1 MILDT
6 LMGQE
11 RLLISCNDWRK
22 AGTETGI
29 WEYDFKTKKAKRLTL
44 VFPTAEYKLRPHG
57 IHLVNGHLFIVNHP
71 QKKDS
76 INRNKKRRDRIK
88 QEILRFRVMGDSLVM
103 EVAIRHKLLKRPN
116 DVFATS
122 SSEVYWSNFK
132 LFGGNVCRFSD
143 GKFEK
148 VLRKGRLQNGVHIA
162 HLKVVGS
169 DSIKPYLIT
178 STTIG
183 KHVFRTE
190 LFGKKKTKQI
200 GKVKGGDNFSL
211 NQDGT
216 LLLTAHVK
224 LLKLGAYG
232 KYKTDKAPTNV
243 FEIDLS
249 KEKETAKNIYSN
261 DGSLISGCTTAIRYK
276 GFMYLSPLF
285 DSFILRVPLKTQN

>member
-1 MILDT
+1 MRIIFFILLFASVHGYTQDSITVGFGPEDMILDT

-132 LFGGNVCRFSD
+132 LFSELCSVANPCS
-143 GKFEK
+143 
-148 VLRKGRLQNGVHIA
+148 NIMANIIIA
-162 HLKVVGS
+162 LVS
-169 DSIKPYLIT
+169 FAS
-178 STTIG
+178 
-183 KHVFRTE
+183 
-190 LFGKKKTKQI
+190 
-200 GKVKGGDNFSL
+200 
-211 NQDGT
+211 
-216 LLLTAHVK
+216 
-224 LLKLGAYG
+224 
-232 KYKTDKAPTNV
+232 
-243 FEIDLS
+243 
-249 KEKETAKNIYSN
+249 TAKSKCSN
-261 DGSLISGCTTAIRYK
+261 ACS
-276 GFMYLSPLF
+276 
-285 DSFILRVPLKTQN
+285 